1 MATDDQSTRKAETWG
16 HAAESYVFAP
26 NPCDLIEEI
35 TLPISHAAR
44 RVSGNGTKRTLI
56 FDEGKAIV
64 RGFEGGILLWVGARD
79 LVVRHALQLL
89 LESGLFL
96 ARLDERLV
104 ISWYLSVG
112 KPFGVI
118 EGLLHATPRD
128 GARCNTHLR

>member
-1 MATDDQSTRKAETWG
+1 MESRNLGTCRRKLF
-16 HAAESYVFAP
+16 FAS

-35 TLPISHAAR
+35 TLPISHVAR

-118 EGLLHATPRD
+118 EGLLYATPRD